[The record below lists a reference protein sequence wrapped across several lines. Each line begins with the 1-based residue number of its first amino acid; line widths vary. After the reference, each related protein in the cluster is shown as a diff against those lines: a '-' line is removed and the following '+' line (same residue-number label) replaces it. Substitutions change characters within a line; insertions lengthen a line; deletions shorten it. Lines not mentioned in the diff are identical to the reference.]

1 LTSHAIGLPGPYSQ
15 NPIFAA
21 WALGTDGFLGSGN
34 AMVIV
39 PTSDGA
45 NGVSNASQ
53 FFADIH
59 KQFGV
64 GNGSYVADM
73 LKVLSSVTARLN
85 CP

>member
-1 LTSHAIGLPGPYSQ
+1 
-15 NPIFAA
+15 
-21 WALGTDGFLGSGN
+21 
-34 AMVIV
+34 MVIV